1 MIIGHTFQSVC
12 QQKNSNFLQKK
23 RSTFFVF
30 PSKMPFLNLMTL
42 TLCFFV
48 FLCFHKQTK
57 QTLEVLSFMKLEQI
71 IFAKEAVSFMKTIC
85 VSPKLTTSIVGLFFY
100 AYFPLYK
107 NLKAPIRNPISQK

>member
-1 MIIGHTFQSVC
+1 MF
-12 QQKNSNFLQKK
+12 
-23 RSTFFVF
+23 
-30 PSKMPFLNLMTL
+30 
-42 TLCFFV
+42 LCFFV
-48 FLCFHKQTK
+48 LSQTN
-57 QTLEVLSFMKLEQI
+57 EANFGVLSFMKLEQI